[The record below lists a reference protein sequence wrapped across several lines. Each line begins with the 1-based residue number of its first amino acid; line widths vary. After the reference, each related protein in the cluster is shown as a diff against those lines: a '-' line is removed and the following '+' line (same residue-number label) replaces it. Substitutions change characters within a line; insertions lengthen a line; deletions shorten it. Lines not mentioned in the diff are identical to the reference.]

1 MTLANGYHD
10 KTNKKNFFSARSY
23 FALGVNLGTLDP
35 HDYKT
40 TQELLTAFHTMLH
53 FFDLADKARI
63 DKIMERNKHE
73 SSKDHRGLDSRSV
86 GSLESLHIDD
96 NDHSIGQH
104 QQSHNF
110 RKTFSALRKGFTS
123 ITPTSTSSSGGSS
136 HKKVTKKR
144 SSHFSKKLLS
154 FGSRNHSS
162 EHGDSDSDSDVDF
175 SALSPVDSIASFI
188 GAPSFPQHSLSS
200 GSTHNNNSGIGK
212 IQLFSA
218 KSNSSGSN
226 ASTTS
231 SNRGHHMHL
240 LTSSSNSALSG
251 GAAKNSRNAV
261 LGTGTYTMTARK
273 KPYFQNTRADHSTI
287 NQNQLT
293 LPEFLSGLRK
303 NSSAV
308 RSVVENLLLVSEYDL
323 PFIPDPVESVI
334 TLFDIVIGLYRIVLS
349 DLENTSKYN
358 SQSELNEVELLIA
371 SIEIILRR
379 TVISDGL
386 ITLDSEY
393 IKRSPQAQCRDV
405 IEQDIIRACSQPN
418 AITPTARSTVPSI
431 KVM

>member
-1 MTLANGYHD
+1 
-10 KTNKKNFFSARSY
+10 
-23 FALGVNLGTLDP
+23 
-35 HDYKT
+35 
-40 TQELLTAFHTMLH
+40 MLH

-63 DKIMERNKHE
+63 EKMMERNKHE
-73 SSKDHRGLDSRSV
+73 GSKDHRSLDARSV

-96 NDHSIGQH
+96 HDHSML
-104 QQSHNF
+104 QQQQPHHF
-110 RKTFSALRKGFTS
+110 RKTFSALRKGLNS
-123 ITPTSTSSSGGSS
+123 ITPTSTTSSGS

-162 EHGDSDSDSDVDF
+162 DHGDSDSDSDVDF
-175 SALSPVDSIASFI
+175 STLSPVDSIASFI
-188 GAPSFPQHSLSS
+188 GAPSYPQQSLSS
-200 GSTHNNNSGIGK
+200 NSTHNNGSGIGK

-240 LTSSSNSALSG
+240 LTSSSNSALSST
-251 GAAKNSRNAV
+251 AAKNSRNAV

-293 LPEFLSGLRK
+293 LPEFLTGLRK

-308 RSVVENLLLVSEYDL
+308 RSVVENLLLVSEHDL

-334 TLFDIVIGLYRIVLS
+334 TLFDIMIGLYRIMLS
-349 DLENTSKYN
+349 DVENTSKYN
-358 SQSELNEVELLIA
+358 TQSELNEIELLIA
-371 SIEIILRR
+371 SIEMIMRR
-379 TVISDGL
+379 TVISEAL
-386 ITLDSEY
+386 VRLDSEY
-393 IKRSPQAQCRDV
+393 IKRRADAQCRDV

-418 AITPTARSTVPSI
+418 AITPTTRSSVPSI
-431 KVM
+431 KVV